1 MTYLHLAFIIL
12 LLAGC
17 TNHTQK
23 YSLKP
28 VLVVN
33 EHVLTAK
40 EFSVKLARRLK
51 NLDALAAKDPSTN
64 RRAKEEILSAFIAQS
79 LTLDWARFQKIVV
92 TEDELDKE
100 VDLIRSSYPDDLSF
114 RRVLSEEKT
123 SFSDWREQLRYSLI
137 EKAVFKK
144 FNEKTKAPTDEE
156 IKSYYE
162 ENKETF
168 KRKERIY
175 LRQIVVEEEAKAEIL
190 KSELKKKD
198 FAALATKYSI
208 APEAKQGGLVGWV
221 EKGSVDFFD
230 PLYTLPVGAVS
241 VTFKS
246 PFGFHI
252 AKIEKKSPAMTLPL
266 EEVKSRITQSIRA
279 LKEQAAYVSWLD
291 LQLRSAKVTRDNDLI
306 NAIRVDTRGI
316 ND

>member
-1 MTYLHLAFIIL
+1 MIRLNLAFL
-12 LLAGC
+12 LIFLAGC
-17 TNHTQK
+17 TNHTQRF
-23 YSLKP
+23 SLKP

-33 EHVLTAK
+33 DHVLTAK

-51 NLDALAAKDPSTN
+51 DLDALAAKDPSTN
-64 RRAKEEILSAFIAQS
+64 QRAKEEILSSFITQS
-79 LTLDWARFQKIVV
+79 LTLDWARFQKIEIS
-92 TEDELDKE
+92 EDELDKE
-100 VDLIRSSYPDDLSF
+100 VDRIRSSYPDDLSF
-114 RRVLSEEKT
+114 RRVLSQEKT

-137 EKAVFKK
+137 ERAVFKRL
-144 FNEKTKAPTDEE
+144 NEKSKPPSEEE
-156 IKSYYE
+156 IKNYYE
-162 ENKETF
+162 DSKETF

-190 KSELKKKD
+190 KTELKKKE

-208 APEAKQGGLVGWV
+208 APEAKHGGLVGWI
-221 EKGSVDFFD
+221 EKGNVDFYD
-230 PLYTLPVGAVS
+230 PLFTLPVGGTSAI
-241 VTFKS
+241 FKS

-266 EEVKSRITQSIRA
+266 EEVKPRILQTLKA
-279 LKEQAAYVSWLD
+279 MKEQAAFVSWLD

-306 NAIRVDTRGI
+306 NSIRVDTRGQ

>member
-1 MTYLHLAFIIL
+1 MNPQTFALALL

-17 TNHTQK
+17 TSHTQK
-23 YSLKP
+23 FSLKP
-28 VLVVN
+28 VLEVN

-51 NLDALAAKDPSTN
+51 DLDALAAKDPSTN
-64 RRAKEEILSAFIAQS
+64 QRAKEEILKTFIVQS
-79 LTLDWARFQKIVV
+79 LTLDWARYQKI
-92 TEDELDKE
+92 TLSEDELDKE
-100 VDLIRSSYPDDLSF
+100 VDKIRASYPDDLSF

-144 FNEKTKAPTDEE
+144 IGEKTKPPSEAE

-175 LRQIVVEEEAKAEIL
+175 LRQIVVDEEAKAELL
-190 KSELKKKD
+190 KAELKKKD
-198 FAALATKYSI
+198 FSALAIKYSI
-208 APEAKQGGLVGWV
+208 APEAKAGGLVGWI

-230 PLYTLPVGAVS
+230 PLFSLPAGGVS
-241 VTFKS
+241 VIFKS
-246 PFGFHI
+246 PFGYHI
-252 AKIEKKSPAMTLPL
+252 AKIEKKSSAMTLPL
-266 EEVKSRITQSIRA
+266 EEVRSRILQTLMA
-279 LKEQAAYVSWLD
+279 MKEQAEFVSWLD
-291 LQLRSAKVTRDNDLI
+291 LQLRSAKVHRDNDLI
-306 NAIRVDTRGI
+306 NAIRVDTRGD